1 MQKVGTNMSDGMASA
16 PGRCVYGCLR
26 GELGR
31 YHMMIH
37 LPAVGASPL
46 LAGARFSI
54 SAKHNSK
61 TLSVGVEVS

>member
-1 MQKVGTNMSDGMASA
+1 MASR
-16 PGRCVYGCLR
+16 PGRCVYGCTR
-26 GELGR
+26 GELGM

-37 LPAVGASPL
+37 LPAAGASPP

-61 TLSVGVEVS
+61 TLSVGVKAS

>member
-1 MQKVGTNMSDGMASA
+1 M
-16 PGRCVYGCLR
+16 
-26 GELGR
+26 

-37 LPAVGASPL
+37 LPAAGASPP

-61 TLSVGVEVS
+61 TLSVGVKAS